1 MKVEMKKM
9 KIVYVLIAV
18 LTSNWVFA
26 QNFEGV
32 ITMNT
37 VNEDVA
43 EKASLTWYL
52 KGDKSRMDIKSQTND
67 YASEYAIISDEKG
80 IDMVA
85 EGHITNIPQSVM
97 KTGAS
102 SQSLLSEKEGVSMNG
117 YTCTR
122 AIYFNGKNQTTYWLT
137 NDVNISFDDIPAILR
152 RNMPSIES
160 TGFPIKM
167 ETRGAD
173 GKVVV
178 SQEVVSVRATKV
190 DDSKFERK

>member
-1 MKVEMKKM
+1 MKVSCTLVVM
-9 KIVYVLIAV
+9 LISSFA
-18 LTSNWVFA
+18 FA

-37 VNEDVA
+37 VNAEIE

-52 KGDKSRMDIKSQTND
+52 KGEKSRMDIQSQAGE

-80 IDMVA
+80 IDMVS
-85 EGHITNIPQSVM
+85 EGHVTNIPQSVM
-97 KTGAS
+97 NSGAS
-102 SQSLLSEKEGVSMNG
+102 AQSLLSEKGGVKMNG

-137 NDVNISFDDIPAILR
+137 NDVNLSFKDIPSILK
-152 RNMPSIES
+152 RNMPSIEVS
-160 TGFPIKM
+160 GFPIKM

-178 SQEVVSVRATKV
+178 SQEVVSIRSEKV
-190 DDSKFERK
+190 DDSRFDRK

>member
-9 KIVYVLIAV
+9 KIVYTVMAILV
-18 LTSNWVFA
+18 SSLSFA

-32 ITMNT
+32 ITMSTANG
-37 VNEDVA
+37 EID

-52 KGDKSRMDIKSQTND
+52 KGDKSRMDIKSQAGEH
-67 YASEYAIISDEKG
+67 ASEYAIISDEKG

-85 EGHITNIPQSVM
+85 EGHVTNIPQSVM
-97 KTGAS
+97 KTSAS
-102 SQSLLSEKEGVSMNG
+102 TQSLLSEKEGVSMNG

-122 AIYFNGKNQTTYWLT
+122 AVYFNGKNQTTYWLT
-137 NDVNISFDDIPAILR
+137 NDLKLSFKDIPAILR

-160 TGFPIKM
+160 NGFPIKM

-173 GKVVV
+173 GEVIF
-178 SQEVVSVRATKV
+178 SQEVLSVRAAKV
-190 DDSKFERK
+190 EDSKFDRR